1 MTMQQDPGAAS
12 AENTFSLT
20 RLPVFD
26 GRRRLWG
33 YELIC
38 IGTAGVPASATDG
51 TSSVAISLAG
61 SAYMGLQHILQSGKK
76 VMVDFGEKG
85 LLDDLPYALPAES
98 AVVKVAESVASAETV
113 MVSLE
118 RLKASGFMVAVTN
131 FSFDPQRERLYG
143 LADLL
148 CTSAEGA
155 QRQTLASVVEAA
167 ERYGVRA
174 MVSRVDDLGWFD
186 ICSEL
191 GVAFFS
197 GAFFKAPDV
206 IELRKMSSG
215 EASRFDLLRLVED
228 PDPDFEALAEKIQTD
243 VSISFRLLAYLNSA
257 AFGFPQKIK
266 SIRQAVAMLGW
277 EKMKHW
283 LRVVLISD
291 MNQNPE
297 ASDLNLLA
305 AQRGKFLEQVARDHD
320 FWGFDPGSL
329 HLLGLFSL
337 LDAMLGMAMPEA
349 LAPLSLDAKLR
360 SALCG
365 DPASEY
371 GQLLQ
376 LARLFEE
383 ARWQEADRLVQQL
396 NLDRIRVGE
405 AFRHA
410 VDWAVALTVLPHP
423 S

>member
-1 MTMQQDPGAAS
+1 MTMQQDPGEAS
-12 AENTFSLT
+12 AENTFSLS

-26 GRRRLWG
+26 GNRRLWG

-38 IGTAGVPASATDG
+38 ISAAGVPACATDG

-61 SAYMGLQHILQSGKK
+61 SAYMGLQHILQNGKK
-76 VMVDFGEKG
+76 IMVDFGEKG
-85 LLDDLPYALPAES
+85 LLDDLPYALPPAS
-98 AVVKVAESVASAETV
+98 AVVKVAETVASAETV
-113 MVSLE
+113 MASLE

-131 FSFDPQRERLYG
+131 ATFDPDREWLYG
-143 LADLL
+143 MADIL
-148 CTSAEGA
+148 CISAQGA
-155 QRQTLASVVEAA
+155 QREVLASVVAAA
-167 ERYGVRA
+167 ERHGAQA
-174 MVSRVDDLGWFD
+174 MVSRVDDPGGFD
-186 ICSEL
+186 ICSEMGFSL
-191 GVAFFS
+191 FS

-297 ASDLNLLA
+297 ASDLTLLA
-305 AQRGKFLEQVARDHD
+305 AQRGKFLEQIARDHD

-371 GQLLQ
+371 GQLLH

-405 AFRHA
+405 AFRRA
-410 VDWAVALTVLPHP
+410 VDWAVALTALPHQT
-423 S
+423 